1 MVKIRLSYKYDKD
14 RLRILKQLSNGNRIK
29 NISKPCKTG
38 EFYRIY
44 VEIE

>member
-1 MVKIRLSYKYDKD
+1 MVKIKLSYKDDKD
-14 RLRILKQLSNGNRIK
+14 RLRILNQLSNGNRIK
-29 NISKPCKTG
+29 NISKPYKTG